1 MTAKLILTL
10 IKYTIQEI
18 IGWVQYFFPLESH
31 KGLLVLIHL
40 GLEGVTEVD
49 TDLKGRFVTFKVT
62 FSNDSV
68 YAPGDSTR
76 EQLARGRFFEGL
88 QNCMENKN
96 KGNENKIIIGDF
108 NFTMDKMERDGGN
121 KTQIL

>member
-1 MTAKLILTL
+1 MTAKFILTL

-108 NFTMDKMERDGGN
+108 NFIMDKMERDGGN

>member
-1 MTAKLILTL
+1 M
-10 IKYTIQEI
+10 
-18 IGWVQYFFPLESH
+18 
-31 KGLLVLIHL
+31 
-40 GLEGVTEVD
+40 
-49 TDLKGRFVTFKVT
+49 TFKVT
-62 FSNDSV
+62 FSNDSD

-76 EQLARGRFFEGL
+76 EQLATRRFLEGL

>member
-1 MTAKLILTL
+1 M
-10 IKYTIQEI
+10 
-18 IGWVQYFFPLESH
+18 
-31 KGLLVLIHL
+31 
-40 GLEGVTEVD
+40 
-49 TDLKGRFVTFKVT
+49 TFKVT

-76 EQLARGRFFEGL
+76 EQLARVRFFEGL

-108 NFTMDKMERDGGN
+108 NFTMDKME
-121 KTQIL
+121 